1 VNFITKK
8 YKMPKNKKITGK
20 ECKWYA
26 VCPMKRYYEA
36 GKLDSKWVEL
46 YCLGDWNKCVRYR
59 MEEAGK
65 PHPDWMLPDGTLS
78 DILRDD

>member
-1 VNFITKK
+1 
-8 YKMPKNKKITGK
+8 
-20 ECKWYA
+20 
-26 VCPMKRYYEA
+26 MKRYYEA